1 MAEPDPNHLHRALV
15 ALDSVA
21 DFIGHESN
29 GRSVTEKAIGSR
41 L

>member
-1 MAEPDPNHLHRALV
+1 MAGPDPTIFIVFLL
-15 ALDSVA
+15 LDSVA

-29 GRSVTEKAIGSR
+29 PRPVTEKAIGSR